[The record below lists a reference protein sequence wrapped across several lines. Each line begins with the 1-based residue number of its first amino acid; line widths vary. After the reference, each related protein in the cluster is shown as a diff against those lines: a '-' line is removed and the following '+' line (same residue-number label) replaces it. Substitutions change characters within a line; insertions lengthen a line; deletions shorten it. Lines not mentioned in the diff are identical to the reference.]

1 LFSETEGA
9 VICWSCEKAAGGGM
23 DCAHCGVLQPVDLA
37 ADFFSVMGV
46 ERRFD
51 VDLGA
56 LEQRYRELTRKL
68 HPDRF
73 ARADARAR
81 RASLGRSVQL
91 NEAWRALKDPVR
103 RAEYLLQLLAAGKSN
118 PETAPPALL
127 AEILELRQELGEARL
142 EGDDAKV
149 QAMARAMRARVD
161 EAMNQVATLLSGAG
175 PPSAEAQAAA
185 ARGLVAVRYYRR
197 FLDEVAVHDE
207 SLAAQAEG
215 ASHG

>member
-1 LFSETEGA
+1 M
-9 VICWSCEKAAGGGM
+9 ICWSCEKAAGGGM
-23 DCAHCGVLQPVDLA
+23 DCAHCGALQPADLR
-37 ADFFSVMGV
+37 ADFFVVMGV
-46 ERRFD
+46 DRRY
-51 VDLGA
+51 DLDMTL

-81 RASLGRSVQL
+81 RASLARSVQL

-103 RAEYLLQLLAAGKSN
+103 RAEYLVELSRVRGGDKDAV
-118 PETAPPALL
+118 PPALL

-149 QAMARAMRARVD
+149 QVMAAAMQQRLEVTLGRVA
-161 EAMNQVATLLSGAG
+161 EKLAAAT
-175 PPSAEAQAAA
+175 PSADDLEAAA
-185 ARGLVAVRYYRR
+185 QDLVAIRYFRR

-207 SLAAQAEG
+207 ARAQG

>member
-1 LFSETEGA
+1 M
-9 VICWSCEKAAGGGM
+9 ICWSCEKAAGGGM
-23 DCAHCGVLQPVDLA
+23 ECAHCGALQPVDPA
-37 ADFFSVMGV
+37 ADFFAVMGV
-46 ERRFD
+46 DRRFD
-51 VDLGA
+51 VDFAA

-91 NEAWRALKDPVR
+91 NEAWRALKDPIR
-103 RAEYLLQLLAAGKSN
+103 RAEYLLQLLAAGNSQ

-127 AEILELRQELGEARL
+127 AEILELRQELGEARA

-149 QAMARAMRARVD
+149 QVMARAMRARAD
-161 EAMNQVATLLSGAG
+161 EAMNRVAMLLSGAS
-175 PPSAEAQAAA
+175 PPSPEAQAAA
-185 ARGLVAVRYYRR
+185 SSELVAVRYYRR

-207 SLAAQAEG
+207 TEASKAEG
-215 ASHG
+215 AAHG

>member
-1 LFSETEGA
+1 ME
-9 VICWSCEKAAGGGM
+9 
-23 DCAHCGVLQPVDLA
+23 CAHCGALQPADPG

-51 VDLGA
+51 VDLA
-56 LEQRYRELTRKL
+56 VLEQRYRELTRKL

-103 RAEYLLQLLAAGKSN
+103 RAEYLLQLLTAGKSK

-127 AEILELRQELGEARL
+127 VEILELRQELGEARL

-149 QAMARAMRARVD
+149 QAMAQTMRARAE
-161 EAMNQVATLLSGAG
+161 EAMNRVATLLSGATL
-175 PPSAEAQAAA
+175 PSTEAQAAA
-185 ARGLVAVRYYRR
+185 SGELVAVRYYRR

-207 SLAAQAEG
+207 SVAAQAEG